1 MKAKGM
7 QYGLTAVLL
16 SMLSGGAAY
25 SQTATTGTINFTG
38 SITDVPCEIDTA
50 ATSSN
55 VTMVKVFANDFSG
68 VGSTTGTTAF
78 KIVLKN
84 CGASTSGATVRF
96 MGTTDSANPAALQT
110 TAGGAGGVAL
120 QLVDDT
126 GTPISIGSSS
136 KAYTIAEGDNTFNFA
151 ARYIATSAT
160 VTGGAA
166 NATAVFALTYK

>member
-1 MKAKGM
+1 M

-55 VTMVKVFANDFSG
+55 VTMAKVFANDFSG

-136 KAYTIAEGDNTFNFA
+136 KAT
-151 ARYIATSAT
+151 RLPRATTRSISRLAISRRPRP
-160 VTGGAA
+160 
-166 NATAVFALTYK
+166 